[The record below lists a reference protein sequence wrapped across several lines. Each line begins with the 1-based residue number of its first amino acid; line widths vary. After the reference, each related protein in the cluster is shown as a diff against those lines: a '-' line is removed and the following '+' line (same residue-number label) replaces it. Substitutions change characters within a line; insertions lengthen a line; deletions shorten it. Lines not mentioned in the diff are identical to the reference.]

1 SRILTHPI
9 PRSLNVSFHDRRHAE
24 LLADLALVTLCSAS
38 VLQHA
43 GAADHFQICHF
54 RQIIHDLALH
64 SIGEI
69 GVLFFLAEIIERENG
84 DALLRDRNWHI
95 ARRWRRN
102 GRRNRAPWRSMKIDE
117 RKTYQN
123 KDRASYGKRKE
134 ELWKLPD

>member
-1 SRILTHPI
+1 MCDAEFLT
-9 PRSLNVSFHDRRHAE
+9 
-24 LLADLALVTLCSAS
+24 DLAHVALGPAF
-38 VLQHA
+38 VLHNA
-43 GAADHFQICHF
+43 GAADHFQIGHF
-54 RQIIHDLALH
+54 RQVSQDLALH

-69 GVLFFLAEIIERENG
+69 GVLFFLAEIIERKNG

-123 KDRASYGKRKE
+123 KDRASYGNRKE
-134 ELWKLPD
+134 ELWEL